1 MPHVPRVLVVDDE
14 ANLRKVLA
22 ATLKREGYEVAT
34 APDGEAALVEMAEGG
49 ADVVVTDLVMPKR
62 DGLSLLREL
71 LVRHPEVPVIV
82 ITAHGTIDS
91 AVEALKLGA
100 FDFITK
106 PFEQLELKRVI
117 AKATRTHLLGA
128 ASVVSDEKGRAQMV
142 GASPAM
148 QRLLELIEK
157 VADSPSTV
165 LITGESGTG
174 KELVAHRLH
183 DLSSRRGRPF
193 IRVNL
198 AALPKDLVE
207 SELFGYEKGAFTGAV
222 TSKPG
227 RFELADGGS
236 LFLDEVGE
244 VPPEIQV
251 KLLRVLQEGEFERV
265 GGIRTQRVDVRLVA
279 ATNRDLKADLEA
291 GKFREDL
298 YYRLNVVPI
307 GLPPLRERQSD
318 IPLLVEHFREKYN
331 ARLKRR
337 VSGIEPRALECLCR
351 YPWPGNIRELENFME
366 RLILFAEGDLLR
378 EKDLPPE
385 LRERSIPG
393 AADASARSATGP
405 AAVWTRPEGHAIPA
419 ELPPEGASL
428 KDIVRFAAESLERD
442 LISKALVQTG
452 GNVTQAAERLRIS
465 RKTLQTKMK
474 ELGLRDAEERPEGA
488 EPEPSKSPEVAPP
501 EREI

>member
-1 MPHVPRVLVVDDE
+1 MAHVPRVLVVDDE

-22 ATLKREGYEVAT
+22 ATLRREGYEVAT
-34 APDGEAALVEMAEGG
+34 ASDGDAALAEIEESG
-49 ADVVVTDLVMPKR
+49 ADVVVTDLVMPRR
-62 DGLSLLREL
+62 DGLSLLRQVL
-71 LVRHPEVPVIV
+71 QSHPEIPVIL
-82 ITAHGTIDS
+82 ITAHGTVDS

-100 FDFITK
+100 FDYITK
-106 PFEQLELKRVI
+106 PFEQEELKRTI
-117 AKATRTHLLGA
+117 AKATRTHQLGA
-128 ASVVSDEKGRAQMV
+128 ASVVSDESGRAQMV

-148 QRLLELIEK
+148 KRLLELIEK

-227 RFELADGGS
+227 RFELADAGT

-265 GGIRTQRVDVRLVA
+265 GGIKTLRVDVRLVA
-279 ATNRDLKADLEA
+279 ATNRDLKRDLEA

-298 YYRLNVVPI
+298 FYRLNVVPI
-307 GLPPLRERQSD
+307 ELPPLRDRRSD

-331 ARLKRR
+331 ARLKRN
-337 VSGIEPRALECLCR
+337 VESIEPKALDCLSR

-366 RLILFAEGDLLR
+366 RLILFADGGVLR
-378 EKDLPPE
+378 ERDLPPE
-385 LRERSIPG
+385 LCERP
-393 AADASARSATGP
+393 AAPQEGSARLGALPVPS
-405 AAVWTRPEGHAIPA
+405 

-428 KDIVRFAAESLERD
+428 KEIVRFAAEALERD
-442 LISKALVQTG
+442 LIAKALLQTG
-452 GNVTQAAERLRIS
+452 GNVTQAADRLKIS

-474 ELGLRDAEERPEGA
+474 ELGLRDAEEPE
-488 EPEPSKSPEVAPP
+488 EPPAGGLDAAPP
-501 EREI
+501 AREL

>member
-1 MPHVPRVLVVDDE
+1 MPHVPRVLIVDDE

-34 APDGEAALVEMAEGG
+34 AVDGEAAVAAIEEDG
-49 ADVVVTDLVMPKR
+49 ADVVVTDLVMPRR
-62 DGLSLLREL
+62 DGLSLLRWVL
-71 LVRHPEVPVIV
+71 GAHPEIPVIV

-100 FDFITK
+100 FDYITK
-106 PFEQLELKRVI
+106 PFEQEELKRAI
-117 AKATRTHLLGA
+117 AKATRASQLGA

-148 QRLLELIEK
+148 KKVLELIEK

-198 AALPKDLVE
+198 AALPKELVE
-207 SELFGYEKGAFTGAV
+207 SELFGYERGAFTGAV
-222 TSKPG
+222 TAKPG
-227 RFELADGGS
+227 RFELADQGT
-236 LFLDEVGE
+236 LFLDEIGE
-244 VPPEIQV
+244 IPPEIQV

-265 GGIRTQRVDVRLVA
+265 GGIKTQRVDVRLVA
-279 ATNRDLKADLEA
+279 ATNRDLKKDIEA

-307 GLPPLRERQSD
+307 ELPPLRERRSD
-318 IPLLVEHFREKYN
+318 IPILVEHFREKYN
-331 ARLKRR
+331 ARLKRQVQGLEPAVIDLL
-337 VSGIEPRALECLCR
+337 VS

-366 RLILFAEGDLLR
+366 RLVLFADGPTIRAAELPA
-378 EKDLPPE
+378 EFKDRAL
-385 LRERSIPG
+385 
-393 AADASARSATGP
+393 ATKPAGGP
-405 AAVWTRPEGHAIPA
+405 AAGEEAPLPAGLVPA
-419 ELPPEGASL
+419 ELPEGASL
-428 KDIVRFAAESLERD
+428 KDIVRTAAEALERE
-442 LISKALVQTG
+442 LITKALQHTG
-452 GNVTQAAERLRIS
+452 GNVTQAADRLKIS

-474 ELGLRDAEERPEGA
+474 ELGLRDAEERAADEA
-488 EPEPSKSPEVAPP
+488 
-501 EREI
+501 